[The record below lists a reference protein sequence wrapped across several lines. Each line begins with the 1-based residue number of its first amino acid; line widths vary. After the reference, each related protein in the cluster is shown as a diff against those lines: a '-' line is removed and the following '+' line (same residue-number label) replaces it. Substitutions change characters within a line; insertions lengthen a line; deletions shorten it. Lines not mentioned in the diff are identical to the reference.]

1 MSSSIGAG
9 AGGLRLLPGAAGT
22 PGSVATSAADA
33 ALQAV
38 VVMATWPTMRA
49 GLRALVEATPGF
61 VVVAEGSGDADI
73 DLQDAAGVAADAA
86 PDVLVIDV
94 DPERTADVRRL
105 LARWPDTATLL
116 LIDNAQ
122 RLPQLMGGS
131 SGSLPQRATAVLL
144 RDSSAR
150 EIGVALQA
158 ALAGMV
164 VLDPAILAGLGNVR
178 AGGDSGSGSG
188 SDGGSRG
195 YDLDLD
201 LDLGGERSTS
211 GSGDGDDPRD
221 VLTERERQVL
231 HLVALGMPNKAI
243 AVELGISEH
252 TAKFHVGAILSKLS
266 AASRAEAVAIAA
278 RRGML
283 SL

>member
-9 AGGLRLLPGAAGT
+9 ASGLRLLPGASGAAGT
-22 PGSVATSAADA
+22 PGAPDV

-38 VVMATWPTMRA
+38 VVIATWPTMRA

-61 VVVAEGSGDADI
+61 VVVAEGSGAADV
-73 DLQDAAGVAADAA
+73 DLHDAAGVAADTA

-122 RLPQLMGGS
+122 RLPQIITGGAGS

-164 VLDPAILAGLGNVR
+164 VLDPAILAGLGSLR
-178 AGGDSGSGSG
+178 TSDTGGRD
-188 SDGGSRG
+188 D
-195 YDLDLD
+195 YLDAE
-201 LDLGGERSTS
+201 LDLGAA
-211 GSGDGDDPRD
+211 GSGRSSTTSSDVDDPRD

-231 HLVALGMPNKAI
+231 QLVALGMPNKAI

-278 RRGML
+278 RRGLL